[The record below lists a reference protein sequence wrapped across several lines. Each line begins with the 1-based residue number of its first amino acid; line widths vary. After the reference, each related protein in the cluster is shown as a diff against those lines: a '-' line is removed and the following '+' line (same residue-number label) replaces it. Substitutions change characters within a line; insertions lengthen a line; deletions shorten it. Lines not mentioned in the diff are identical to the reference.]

1 MEGAVQAG
9 IQWFHWA
16 ALFVFS
22 VALLAFVLELVRRG
36 YLKERYALL
45 WMATAAAGL
54 AVGLVPGIIIGLAA
68 LFRVQYLTV
77 IVALTFLF
85 VLGLLLSFTV
95 VISRLSARNRTL
107 TQELALLENRVTRL
121 ENTDVPRE

>member
-1 MEGAVQAG
+1 
-9 IQWFHWA
+9 
-16 ALFVFS
+16 VFS